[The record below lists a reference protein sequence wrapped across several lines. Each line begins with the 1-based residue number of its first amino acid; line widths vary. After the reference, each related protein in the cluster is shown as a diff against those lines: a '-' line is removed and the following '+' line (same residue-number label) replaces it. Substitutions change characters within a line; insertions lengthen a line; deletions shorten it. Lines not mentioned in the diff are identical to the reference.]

1 MDKPITDKSQL
12 RKFGFILSF
21 GMIGIFGVL
30 IPFLKDHLT
39 PSWPY
44 AIGIVILIPTLIQPL
59 WLKAIYTPWMKLGA
73 MLGWFNTRVLL
84 GILFF
89 FLITPMGILMRL
101 GKKDP
106 MQRSFDKNKQSYRIL
121 PHPERNS
128 QHMEKPY

>member
-1 MDKPITDKSQL
+1 MDKPIADKSQL

-30 IPFLKDHLT
+30 IPFLKDHLM

-73 MLGWFNTRVLL
+73 ILGWFNTRVLL

-89 FLITPMGILMRL
+89 FLITPMGIIMRL
-101 GKKDP
+101 WKKDP

-121 PHPERNS
+121 SHPERNS